1 MKRRRDIFANPRV
14 PENIEEHVKSPARLV
29 VLGAADDFYK
39 LILFPYSHA
48 FNVFEIIADQVA
60 HAVRNS
66 GEMSHDTRS
75 CFSDEACS

>member
-1 MKRRRDIFANPRV
+1 
-14 PENIEEHVKSPARLV
+14 
-29 VLGAADDFYK
+29 